1 MYKSYK
7 YKVEYHF
14 KGAVGAPQE
23 VKMDTFE
30 ELEGFLGSIVMIME
44 SATVYRK
51 IKGQWQAIRF
61 IKGEFYYPEVQ
72 L

>member
-14 KGAVGAPQE
+14 KGSVGAPQE
-23 VKMDTFE
+23 FKMDTFE

-44 SATVYRK
+44 SAIVYRK

>member
-14 KGAVGAPQE
+14 KGSVGAPQE
-23 VKMDTFE
+23 AKMDTFE